1 MVTMNQQDFI
11 KSMFESVTQDI
22 LSSGQQ
28 KQDIARNIDNIIY
41 EKANQIIPN
50 MIEKQNRIVGTILDP
65 ETGYSHE
72 AYSASMGQASNSYG
86 TPIMD
91 VEGYLAI
98 DLPLRYPDKFINK
111 PNGAQLIE
119 NARKVALQDKD
130 WKEDFYKDRY
140 AAKYQEQK
148 KKQIELMFSDAVN
161 NPMKYAMETGLPLK
175 VVQRMNPLAGA
186 LITSKD
192 FVTLQVNDN
201 LIETLGMAMLSYNL
215 VDAYA
220 RVAAPNLVTKYWSFS
235 DIDIE
240 TNVPEGE
247 IIEGTK
253 NEMEEI
259 KFTIG
264 KNVGAVEASWE
275 SQLVVTRGDPLGQIT
290 SRIATKLAQQR
301 NIQLATILATY
312 GSTAGADMGAM
323 TGDRNTND
331 PMDTIQPVLDGI
343 ANDVSVTA
351 FPNQVPSVWVSG
363 AKAFNKF
370 INNSFTKG
378 IFQPNGTV
386 ILNNQQSA
394 GTPNVPF
401 NSTWR
406 TTSLVS
412 ATQLFIAD
420 PRCSP
425 SVFGPS
431 QRSEYFD
438 NRNLSRA
445 TYYFDAFGT
454 YIANAN
460 GVKRLTG
467 VVT

>member
-1 MVTMNQQDFI
+1 MNQQDFI
-11 KSMFESVTQDI
+11 KEMFASVTQDI
-22 LSSGQQ
+22 LSSDQQ
-28 KQDIARNIDNIIY
+28 KQDISKHIDEIIY
-41 EKANQIIPN
+41 QRANQLVPN
-50 MIEKQNRIVGTILDP
+50 IVEKTNRIVGTILDP

-72 AYSASMGQASNSYG
+72 AYSSAMGQASNQYG

-98 DLPLRYPDKFINK
+98 ELPLKNPEFYMKKGQPGITM
-111 PNGAQLIE
+111 IE
-119 NARKVALQDKD
+119 NARKIAAQDKD
-130 WKEDFYKDRY
+130 WKEDFYKSDY
-140 AAKYQEQK
+140 LGKYQNQK
-148 KKQIELMFSDAVN
+148 LKQIDLMFSPQVN

-186 LITSKD
+186 LITMKD

-201 LIETLGMAMLSYNL
+201 LIETLGMAMLQYNL
-215 VDAYA
+215 VDAFA

-301 NIQLATILATY
+301 NIQIATILATY
-312 GSTAGADMGAM
+312 SSTAGADMGAM
-323 TGDRNTND
+323 TGDRSTND

-351 FPNQVPSVWVSG
+351 FPNQSPTVWISG

-370 INNSFTKG
+370 NSNSNTKG
-378 IFQPNGTV
+378 IFQPNGNV
-386 ILNNQQSA
+386 IINNQQSS
-394 GTPNVPF
+394 GIQTVPF

-420 PRCSP
+420 PRVSP

-454 YIANAN
+454 YLANSN
-460 GVKRLTG
+460 GAKRLTG